1 MNKTQLLS
9 IMLGLDARASIIADY
24 LEDYETTEEA
34 LEAWYQSLTT
44 NELDEDQQKI
54 VALMEVADLDWN
66 EADMAIDE
74 YDYYVYTEEQAD
86 EAFEEAI
93 DNYIDD
99 CVLSEIPPQYRNYFD
114 RDVFMKDCLMDGRG
128 ILASYDNEEKY
139 TTILDTK
146 YYIYRCN

>member
-1 MNKTQLLS
+1 MTKQQLVS
-9 IMLGLDARASIIADY
+9 IMTGLDTGGIIADY

-44 NELDEDQQKI
+44 DDLDEDQQKI
-54 VALMEVADLDWN
+54 VALMEVADLDWD
-66 EADMAIDE
+66 ESEKAIDDC
-74 YDYYVYTEEQAD
+74 DYYVYTEEQAD

-99 CVLSEIPPQYRNYFD
+99 CVLSEIPPHYRNYFN
-114 RDVFMKDCLMDGRG
+114 RDAFMKDCLMDGKG
-128 ILASYDNEEKY
+128 HTLATYDGEELY
-139 TTILDTK
+139 TTVLDTE